1 MPVIDLS
8 EKVQRKSRPSWS
20 MRTLLSVNNEFGV
33 LAGFRNLFR
42 FRKDPLAYLDR
53 LALEQRDCVA
63 FRLGLIPMVLINHPD
78 FIKDVLVTHHQKFV
92 KGLGLQR
99 AKRLLG
105 NGLLTSEGEF
115 HKRERRLIQ
124 PVFHREA
131 ILSYGETMVAF
142 TSRMCDGWA
151 SGREVDIAEDMRRLT
166 LAIVANALFSAD
178 VEQDSADVGEALNT
192 AVELFQLGMPLQL
205 ANLLYHLP
213 LPAMRRLK
221 QAQARLDAI
230 ISRIIEE
237 HRASGGRRRDV
248 LTMLLEAQDVE
259 GNGEMMTD
267 RQVRDEVL
275 TLFLAGHETT
285 ALALTWTW
293 YLLSQHPAAEAK
305 LYEEVD
311 RVLDNRLPTVADI
324 PNLPYTRMVF
334 TESLRCYP
342 PAWII
347 SRMAMVDHRIDDHFI
362 PAHTHVLVS
371 PYLMHRDQRFF
382 SDPMQF
388 RPERWELEAARAQPP
403 FTFLPFGAGPRN
415 CIGESFAWMEGILV
429 LTTIAQRWRL
439 RLVPDHP
446 VEFEPRITLRPK
458 YGVRMVVDR
467 RSRRDTES

>member
-1 MPVIDLS
+1 MIEMS
-8 EKVQRKSRPSWS
+8 EKVEKKSRPSCS
-20 MRTLLSVNNEFGV
+20 TRTLLSVNNEYGV
-33 LAGFRNLFR
+33 LGGFRNLFKL
-42 FRKDPLAYLDR
+42 RKNPLAFLDT
-53 LALEQRDCVA
+53 LARARGDVCPFPIGFLQ
-63 FRLGLIPMVLINHPD
+63 FMLITHPD
-78 FIKDVLVTHHQKFV
+78 FIKDVLVTHHEKFM

-99 AKRLLG
+99 AKRVLG
-105 NGLLTSEGEF
+105 QGLLTSEGEF
-115 HKRERRLIQ
+115 HKRQRRLIQ
-124 PVFHREA
+124 PAFHRDA
-131 ILSYGETMVAF
+131 IHSYGETMVAF
-142 TSRMCDGWA
+142 TLRLCEGWQPE
-151 SGREVDIAEDMRRLT
+151 RELDIAEEMRRLT
-166 LAIVANALFSAD
+166 LGIVAKALFSAD
-178 VEQDSADVGEALNT
+178 VERESADIGEALNT
-192 AVELFQLGMPLQL
+192 AVQLFQLGMPQQL
-205 ANLLYHLP
+205 ANLLYRLP

-230 ISRIIEE
+230 ISRIIQE
-237 HRASGGRRRDV
+237 HRAPGGQRHDV
-248 LTMLLEAQDVE
+248 LTMLLEAQDLE
-259 GNGEMMTD
+259 GDGDMMTD
-267 RQVRDEVL
+267 QQVRDEVL

-285 ALALTWTW
+285 ALALTWAW
-293 YLLSQHPAAEAK
+293 YLLSQHPAAEVK

-324 PNLPYTRMVF
+324 PNLPYARMVF

-347 SRMAMVDHRIDDHFI
+347 SRMAMVDHRIDGLFI

-388 RPERWELEAARAQPP
+388 RPERWEPEAARLQPP

-429 LTTIAQRWRL
+429 LATIAQHWRL

-446 VEFEPRITLRPK
+446 IELEPLITLRPK

-467 RSRRDTES
+467 RSR